1 MVKEAMGRQPRSM
14 KGLDE
19 ILKIPG
25 AGEKCLKILVVG
37 EYSIYHIPKGKIL
50 FFPQKRIFFDRKTV
64 GFRHLILHTFSQA
77 WDGQEQLN
85 GDAGDEMGE
94 GQNRG

>member
-1 MVKEAMGRQPRSM
+1 M
-14 KGLDE
+14 KGMDE

-50 FFPQKRIFFDRKTV
+50 FFPQKRIFFDRKTI
-64 GFRHLILHTFSQA
+64 GFRHLNSAYFQPSLGWA
-77 WDGQEQLN
+77 RAALW
-85 GDAGDEMGE
+85 
-94 GQNRG
+94 RCWR